1 MQIIKDIAKEKTVIL
16 ISHRLYNCI
25 PSDHIYFLK
34 DGIIMEEGTHNKLM
48 SLNGEYAKIY
58 NEQSN
63 LESITKSESLS
74 IAI

>member
-1 MQIIKDIAKEKTVIL
+1 
-16 ISHRLYNCI
+16 
-25 PSDHIYFLK
+25 
-34 DGIIMEEGTHNKLM
+34 MEEGTHNKLM

-63 LESITKSESLS
+63 LESITKGESLS